1 MHHGLHPSILMEKQ
15 ESQPYILC
23 YLVSKYG
30 SRHEANRAAR
40 MTVELHLSVCL
51 SEQDTYALW

>member
-1 MHHGLHPSILMEKQ
+1 MEKQ

-51 SEQDTYALW
+51 SEQDTDALW